1 MRNLQMKNVLTLFW
15 VGFIGLTSCVDSK
28 YDLGNVDTDEIV
40 VGDQLVAPLGTGSIS
55 VKKLLD
61 VESVKEIIL
70 VNGNYVAQYTGDL
83 KVKVPDDVKL
93 NDFSFTD
100 LGFPIPADKLPPA
113 IELPAD
119 MDISLD
125 ASSSNV
131 EFEATEEIKRI
142 DAVYFTN
149 ENGAS
154 VLALNIKIKDLR
166 LIKGE
171 GFVTLQ
177 VDFPKGFKLTPSKG
191 VQAHELEDG
200 VLTIT
205 RSIVDLTTASGITLE
220 FLIKEAL
227 LEPVNTITYTPS
239 IELKAG
245 AQLQGSTSSAM
256 LINGGCKNLK
266 YKTVFGEFDMN
277 FSSEAGTVD
286 MNGLDDIFNGDNN
299 VLSFADPHIKLETES
314 NIGIPLDASLNLTAI
329 KKTETETTTIDNVQ
343 IRPATT
349 PGDIAFNKIWI
360 GAVEQSKEE
369 GYTFVMN
376 ADLNKL
382 ISISPNEIIFGLN
395 VVAGAGTKQFF
406 TDNAYAN
413 VKYTVEVPF
422 ATAKDF
428 RANVSEVIEDA
439 FDEDLVD
446 YVFSGGTA
454 TIKAEVKNSI
464 PLKFEMNLLI
474 VDANNNPVG
483 ITLQPQP
490 VAGSATGQPV
500 VSNVEFEITEAD
512 MKKMKGAKNINLE
525 LALSSDETLAGKN
538 LREDQGIDL
547 SLKLKKTGGIT
558 INNSSN

>member
-1 MRNLQMKNVLTLFW
+1 MRKLQMKNVLTLFW

-28 YDLGNVDTDEIV
+28 YDLADVNTDEIV
-40 VGDQLVAPLGTGSIS
+40 VGDQLVAPLGSGSIS

-61 VESVKEIIL
+61 VEKVKEIKL

-83 KVKVPDDVKL
+83 KVKIPEDVKL
-93 NDFSFTD
+93 KDFSFTN
-100 LGFPIPADKLPPA
+100 LSLAIPADKLPPA
-113 IELPAD
+113 IVLPVD
-119 MDISLD
+119 LDIPLD
-125 ASSSNV
+125 ASSSDV
-131 EFEATEEIKRI
+131 EFEATEEVKRI

-154 VLALNIKIKDLR
+154 VLALNIKIKGLR
-166 LIKGE
+166 LVRGT

-177 VDFPKGFKLTPSKG
+177 VNFPKGFKLTPSKG
-191 VQAHELEDG
+191 VQASELTDG

-205 RSIVDLTTASGITLE
+205 RPIVELTSGAGITLE

-227 LEPVNTITYTPS
+227 LEPVNTITYAPS

-245 AQLQGSTSSAM
+245 AQVEGSASSA
-256 LINGGCKNLK
+256 LIINGGCKKLE

-299 VLSFADPHIKLETES
+299 VLSFSDPHIKLETES

-329 KKTETETTTIDNVQ
+329 KTTKSATTTINNVL
-343 IRPATT
+343 IKPATT
-349 PGDIAFNKIWI
+349 PGSLAFNKIWI

-369 GYTFVMN
+369 GYSFVMN

-382 ISISPNEIIFGLN
+382 ISISPNEITFGLN
-395 VVAGAGTKQFF
+395 VMAGTGANQFF
-406 TDNAYAN
+406 TNDAYAN

-422 ATAKDF
+422 AAAKDF

-439 FDEDLVD
+439 FDDDFVD

-464 PLKFEMNLLI
+464 PLKFEMNLQI
-474 VDANNNPVG
+474 VDADNKPVG
-483 ITLQPQP
+483 ITLKPQP

-500 VSNVEFEITEAD
+500 VSNVMFEITEAD
-512 MKKMKGAKNINLE
+512 MKKMKTAKNINLE
-525 LALSSDETLAGKN
+525 LSLSSDETLAGKN
-538 LREDQGIDL
+538 LREDQVIDL
-547 SLKLKKTGGIT
+547 NLKLKKTGGIT